1 MKIKRALIFCVVCL
15 ILWAAWGSRANAEE
29 DTEDDNNF
37 YYAWSDI
44 DSNGQPKLVILRQA
58 DEEDSYVSLLKL
70 ERVGG
75 LDICTFA
82 VRASEWEQYHV
93 MMTGE
98 WENAAIEFQHL
109 VIPAT
114 KGSMTWTLL
123 NISQVD
129 INFDGKEDLLIH
141 ESFSSGSGGNSG
153 TNYRAVVWEEST
165 EEFVTDM
172 SADEMEALYPDLNFW
187 IKG

>member
-29 DTEDDNNF
+29 DTED
-37 YYAWSDI
+37 
-44 DSNGQPKLVILRQA
+44 
-58 DEEDSYVSLLKL
+58 
-70 ERVGG
+70 
-75 LDICTFA
+75 
-82 VRASEWEQYHV
+82 
-93 MMTGE
+93 
-98 WENAAIEFQHL
+98 
-109 VIPAT
+109 
-114 KGSMTWTLL
+114 
-123 NISQVD
+123 D

>member
-1 MKIKRALIFCVVCL
+1 MKIKKIKRALIFCVVCL

-44 DSNGQPKLVILRQA
+44 DSNGQPELVILRQA

-82 VRASEWEQYHV
+82 VRASEKEQYHV
-93 MMTGE
+93 ATDSSTLSYYEMGV
-98 WENAAIEFQHL
+98 L
-109 VIPAT
+109 V
-114 KGSMTWTLL
+114 
-123 NISQVD
+123 
-129 INFDGKEDLLIH
+129 KEHD
-141 ESFSSGSGGNSG
+141 
-153 TNYRAVVWEEST
+153 
-165 EEFVTDM
+165 VTDM